1 MDNVRRRVYEI
12 IEVAREDDKASF
24 WYDMLMLLT
33 IVVSILPLAFKKRYW
48 IFQYTDEV
56 TTTLFIVDY
65 LLRLWTADFKLN
77 DRSAAAFFRYPF
89 TPWAIIDLV
98 SILPTLAYLHVKL
111 RMFRVFRL
119 FRTLRVLRIFKALR
133 YSKSMTIIMTVIRNS
148 KEALG
153 AVCMLAVM
161 YILVSALV
169 IFNVEGKSFDTF
181 FEAVY
186 WATVS
191 LTTEGYGDIYPVTT
205 AGRVITMVSSLFGIA
220 IVALPAGIITAGYME
235 ELVEMRD
242 EKMRKALRK
251 AERLADGD
259 ADAAGDAGAAGSAAI
274 EGKKT
279 GRGNGM
285 KTIRVVAAVI
295 RDKDRIFATAR
306 GYGEYK
312 GGWEFPGGKI
322 EAGETPQEA
331 LVREIREELDTEII
345 VGDLIDTI
353 EFDYPAFHL
362 SMDCFWARIKKGS
375 LTLKEAEEARWL
387 TAETIDSVDWLPAD
401 RGLLEKIK
409 EELR

>member
-191 LTTEGYGDIYPVTT
+191 LTTVGYGDIYPVTT

-242 EKMRKALRK
+242 EKMGKALRK
-251 AERLADGD
+251 AERMADQ
-259 ADAAGDAGAAGSAAI
+259 DAAEQGGSV
-274 EGKKT
+274 
-279 GRGNGM
+279 

-295 RDKDRIFATAR
+295 RDKERIFATAR

-375 LTLKEAEEARWL
+375 LTLKEAEAAKWL

>member
-191 LTTEGYGDIYPVTT
+191 LTTVGYGDIYPVTT

-251 AERLADGD
+251 AERLADQ
-259 ADAAGDAGAAGSAAI
+259 DAAEQGGSV
-274 EGKKT
+274 
-279 GRGNGM
+279 

>member
-191 LTTEGYGDIYPVTT
+191 LTTVGYGDIYPVTT

-251 AERLADGD
+251 AERLADQDTAEHG
-259 ADAAGDAGAAGSAAI
+259 GSV
-274 EGKKT
+274 
-279 GRGNGM
+279 
-285 KTIRVVAAVI
+285 KTIRVVAAVL

-375 LTLKEAEEARWL
+375 LTLKEAEAAKWL

-401 RGLLEKIK
+401 RGLLERIK

>member
-191 LTTEGYGDIYPVTT
+191 LTTVGYGDIYPVTT

-251 AERLADGD
+251 AERLADQ
-259 ADAAGDAGAAGSAAI
+259 DAAEHGGSV
-274 EGKKT
+274 
-279 GRGNGM
+279 

>member
-33 IVVSILPLAFKKRYW
+33 IVVSIMPLAFKKRYW

-98 SILPTLAYLHVKL
+98 SILPTLAYLNVKL

-133 YSKSMTIIMTVIRNS
+133 YSKSMSIIMSVIRNS

-191 LTTEGYGDIYPVTT
+191 LTTVGYGDIYPVTT

-251 AERLADGD
+251 AERMADGEE
-259 ADAAGDAGAAGSAAI
+259 AEQGGSV
-274 EGKKT
+274 
-279 GRGNGM
+279 

-375 LTLKEAEEARWL
+375 LTLKEAEAAKWL

-401 RGLLEKIK
+401 RGLLERIK

>member
-1 MDNVRRRVYEI
+1 MDNVRRRIYEI

-191 LTTEGYGDIYPVTT
+191 LTTVGYGDIYPGTT

-251 AERLADGD
+251 AERMADQDTAEQG
-259 ADAAGDAGAAGSAAI
+259 GSV
-274 EGKKT
+274 
-279 GRGNGM
+279 

-295 RDKDRIFATAR
+295 RDKERIFATAR